1 MYLWVLTH
9 THMQISNLDMWQCQ
23 VSMSHVWHHWTLTLW
38 CSACVFYVAWI
49 GPLGIC
55 NKPFYLTSFSR
66 WMQRNLALVILFW
79 IMFMTIHFCCM
90 NLIAFHNY
98 LLDEMC
104 SAWIWLCNCTWAHLS
119 NRRIACSTSFFVCSQ
134 SNKTWRW
141 NFRRTRLSTQDTK
154 SITEHNKQKGHW
166 NLPVLKSMA
175 EVKCEL
181 AVSSANLG
189 ERSRKHRFVFRER
202 PKLPVWQMLHL
213 LYVQRTPWLQL
224 QNLQMVTGRSFSLE
238 AMKLLKSDGL
248 RNYNSYNSYNELM
261 WQRLSGS
268 TPGVYLGSSQH
279 LKGRP
284 CRQNASCLKSQ
295 LSVGATKG
303 STRFLLRCP

>member
-1 MYLWVLTH
+1 
-9 THMQISNLDMWQCQ
+9 
-23 VSMSHVWHHWTLTLW
+23 
-38 CSACVFYVAWI
+38 
-49 GPLGIC
+49 
-55 NKPFYLTSFSR
+55 
-66 WMQRNLALVILFW
+66 MQRNLALVILFW
-79 IMFMTIHFCCM
+79 IMFMTIHFCCI
-90 NLIAFHNY
+90 NLIAVHNY
-98 LLDEMC
+98 LLDEIC

-119 NRRIACSTSFFVCSQ
+119 NRRFACSTSFLSALNRIKHEGELQ
-134 SNKTWRW
+134 ADKT
-141 NFRRTRLSTQDTK
+141 STQDTK

-175 EVKCEL
+175 EAKCEL

-189 ERSRKHRFVFRER
+189 ERSRKHRFVFRES

-303 STRFLLRCP
+303 STRFLLFWCP

>member
-1 MYLWVLTH
+1 MKV
-9 THMQISNLDMWQCQ
+9 
-23 VSMSHVWHHWTLTLW
+23 
-38 CSACVFYVAWI
+38 
-49 GPLGIC
+49 
-55 NKPFYLTSFSR
+55 
-66 WMQRNLALVILFW
+66 
-79 IMFMTIHFCCM
+79 
-90 NLIAFHNY
+90 
-98 LLDEMC
+98 
-104 SAWIWLCNCTWAHLS
+104 
-119 NRRIACSTSFFVCSQ
+119 
-134 SNKTWRW
+134 

-175 EVKCEL
+175 EAKCEL

-189 ERSRKHRFVFRER
+189 ERSRKHRFVFRES

-303 STRFLLRCP
+303 STRFLLFGVPKDWHWKFMEIPYLWFIAFNISSDAMLSTEKLCPSLI